1 MSVGEKWAAVIGL
14 EIHAQLAS
22 KTKMFCDCAWS
33 FGAPP
38 NTQVCPV
45 CLGLPGSLPV
55 PNPQAVRLGL
65 RAAQVLGCRIHE
77 ESAWSR
83 KNYFYPDLPK
93 GYQITQFEK
102 PLASGGRVD
111 FDRGTMPMHVEVIR
125 LHLEEDSGKTRTG
138 VHGEV
143 LIDHNRCGV
152 PLAEIVLAPTLSSP
166 AQAAACLRA
175 IRDLLVEAGVCRGNL
190 AQGDLRCDANLS
202 LRPVGSEVLGTRCEL
217 KNMNSYRLVEK
228 ALASEMRRQAAVLD
242 AGQAVQP
249 VTLGYD
255 SAKDETFVLRAKED
269 VAEYRYFDEPDLP
282 PLVLEPAWLAEGL
295 ADLPETGGRRRVR
308 LMEDFGLGEKEARLM
323 GRDAELAEFFA
334 QVMEAYGASEEGLG
348 DRVARFV
355 ANHVLPAL
363 GDRGVKELPMSA
375 RDLADLLWLKNSGRV
390 ADAAARG
397 ILADML
403 SHGGSPKCL
412 ADGMGVLDA
421 DRVDQAET
429 EMAIE
434 ETLEAHPKEA
444 ERYRKGKT
452 GLLDFFM
459 AETLKRCGPGIDA
472 GRLRELIKE
481 KLEIQVHEA
490 WIPDRSPR
498 E

>member
-1 MSVGEKWAAVIGL
+1 MNVDRKWAAVIGL

-65 RAAQVLGCRIHE
+65 RAAQALGCRIHE

-83 KNYFYPDLPK
+83 KNYFYPDLHK
-93 GYQITQFEK
+93 GYQITQFQK
-102 PLASGGRVD
+102 PLATGGRVD
-111 FDRGTMPMHVEVIR
+111 FDTDTGPMQVEVIR
-125 LHLEEDSGKTRTG
+125 LHLEEDSGKTRMG
-138 VHGEV
+138 AHGEV

-190 AQGDLRCDANLS
+190 EQGELRCDANLS
-202 LRPVGSEVLGTRCEL
+202 LRPEGREVLGTRCEL
-217 KNMNSYRLVEK
+217 KNINSYRLVEK

-242 AGQAVQP
+242 AGQAILP
-249 VTLGYD
+249 ETRGYD
-255 SAKDETFVLRAKED
+255 SAKDETFVLRVKEG
-269 VAEYRYFDEPDLP
+269 VADYRYFDEPDLP
-282 PLVLEPAWLAEGL
+282 PLVLDPGWLEEGR

-323 GRDAELAEFFA
+323 GRDPDLADFFA

-363 GDRGVKELPMSA
+363 GDRRFKELPMSA

-403 SHGGSPKCL
+403 NHGGSPKCL

-421 DRVDQAET
+421 DRLDPAET
-429 EMAIE
+429 EAAIE
-434 ETLEAHPKEA
+434 EMLAAHPKEV
-444 ERYRKGKT
+444 ERYRGGKT
-452 GLLDFFM
+452 GLLDFFV
-459 AETLKRCGPGIDA
+459 AETLKSLGQGTDA
-472 GRLRELIKE
+472 SKLRALIE
-481 KLEIQVHEA
+481 KKLGT
-490 WIPDRSPR
+490 
-498 E
+498 

>member
-1 MSVGEKWAAVIGL
+1 MSEGGKWVPVIGL

-22 KTKMFCDCAWS
+22 KTKMFCGCAWS

-55 PNPQAVRLGL
+55 PNRQAVRLGL
-65 RAAQVLGCRIHE
+65 RAAQTLGCRIHE
-77 ESAWSR
+77 DSTWSR

-93 GYQITQFEK
+93 GYQITQFLK
-102 PLASGGRVD
+102 PLATGGRLTFEMD
-111 FDRGTMPMHVEVIR
+111 TGPMHVNVIR
-125 LHLEEDSGKTRTG
+125 LHLEEDSGKTRRGTE
-138 VHGEV
+138 GEA

-202 LRPVGSEVLGTRCEL
+202 LRPEGSEILGTRCEL

-242 AGQAVQP
+242 SGQAIHP
-249 VTLGYD
+249 ETRGYD
-255 SAKDETFVLRAKED
+255 SAKDETFVLRAKEG
-269 VAEYRYFDEPDLP
+269 VAEYHYIDEPDLP
-282 PLVLEPAWLAEGL
+282 PLVLEPGWMEEGQ

-323 GRDAELAEFFA
+323 GRDSDLAEFFA
-334 QVMEAYGASEEGLG
+334 QVMETYGASEEGLG
-348 DRVARFV
+348 NRVARFV

-363 GDRGVKELPMSA
+363 GERGVKELPMSA
-375 RDLADLLWLKNSGRV
+375 RDLADLLWLMASGRV
-390 ADAAARG
+390 TDAAARG
-397 ILADML
+397 ILTDML

-421 DRVDQAET
+421 VSQDPAET
-429 EMAIE
+429 ETAIE
-434 ETLEAHPKEA
+434 ETLEAHPKEV
-444 ERYRKGKT
+444 ERYRQGKT

-459 AETLKRCGPGIDA
+459 AETLKSCGPGVDA
-472 GRLRELIKE
+472 GRLRELIKK
-481 KLEIQVHEA
+481 KLGS
-490 WIPDRSPR
+490 RG
-498 E
+498 

>member
-1 MSVGEKWAAVIGL
+1 MNVDRKWAAVIGL

-22 KTKMFCDCAWS
+22 KTKMFCGCAWS
-33 FGAPP
+33 FGASP

-55 PNPQAVRLGL
+55 PNLQAVRLGL
-65 RAAQVLGCRIHE
+65 RAAQALGCRIHE

-93 GYQITQFEK
+93 GYQITQFLK
-102 PLASGGRVD
+102 PLATGGRVD
-111 FDRGTMPMHVEVIR
+111 FETDTGPMYVEVIR
-125 LHLEEDSGKTRTG
+125 LHLEEDSGKTRRG
-138 VHGEV
+138 AHGKV

-166 AQAAACLRA
+166 AQAAVCLRA

-202 LRPVGSEVLGTRCEL
+202 LRPEGSEVLGTRCEL

-228 ALASEMRRQAAVLD
+228 ALVSEMRRQAAVLD
-242 AGQAVQP
+242 AGQAILSE
-249 VTLGYD
+249 TRGYD
-255 SAKDETFVLRAKED
+255 SAKDETFVLRVKED
-269 VAEYRYFDEPDLP
+269 AAEYRYIDEPDLP
-282 PLVLEPAWLAEGL
+282 PLVLDPAWLEEGQAE
-295 ADLPETGGRRRVR
+295 LPETDCRRRVR
-308 LMEDFGLGEKEARLM
+308 LMENFGLGEKEARLM
-323 GRDAELAEFFA
+323 GRDSELAKFFA
-334 QVMEAYGASEEGLG
+334 QVMEAYGENEEGLG

-363 GDRGVKELPMSA
+363 GERGVKELPMSA

-397 ILADML
+397 ILADMM

-421 DRVDQAET
+421 DRPDPAET
-429 EMAIE
+429 ETAIE
-434 ETLEAHPKEA
+434 ETIEAHPKEV
-444 ERYRKGKT
+444 ERYRQGKT

-459 AETLKRCGPGIDA
+459 AETLKRCGPGVDA
-472 GRLRELIKE
+472 GRLRELIKK
-481 KLEIQVHEA
+481 KLG
-490 WIPDRSPR
+490 S
-498 E
+498 